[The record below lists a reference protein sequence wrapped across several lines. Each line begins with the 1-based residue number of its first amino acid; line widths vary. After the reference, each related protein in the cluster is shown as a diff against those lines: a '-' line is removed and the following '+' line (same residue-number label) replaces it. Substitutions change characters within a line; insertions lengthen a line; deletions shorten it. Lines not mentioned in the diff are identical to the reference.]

1 MGCIARPVIPFTRT
15 PANGCHTPSIIIQ
28 PPTLIS
34 TTLITKFE
42 SQSQQEESN
51 SSSNNKDGGRK
62 WKEGVR
68 MRKVET
74 TDWVATS
81 LTRRFGLGA
90 GLAWFGF
97 LAFSVVSE
105 QIKTRLEVSQE
116 QAGTLELEREEE
128 KVMDN
133 GIRYWEMR
141 VGGGAM
147 PKTGDL
153 VVIDMVGRI
162 QGTKTV
168 FVDTFASKKPIA
180 LIMGSRPYNKGV
192 SEGLESVLRTM
203 RSGGKRRVV
212 IPPNLGF
219 GEQGADLGSGV
230 QIPPSV
236 TLEYT
241 VELDKVSIAPA

>member
-116 QAGTLELEREEE
+116 QAGELYQVHLYYSSTQY
-128 KVMDN
+128 KG
-133 GIRYWEMR
+133 GIS
-141 VGGGAM
+141 
-147 PKTGDL
+147 P
-153 VVIDMVGRI
+153 
-162 QGTKTV
+162 
-168 FVDTFASKKPIA
+168 
-180 LIMGSRPYNKGV
+180 LISSLCLGSR
-192 SEGLESVLRTM
+192 SEFAKPAYLTANRLVRSV
-203 RSGGKRRVV
+203 
-212 IPPNLGF
+212 
-219 GEQGADLGSGV
+219 
-230 QIPPSV
+230 SV
-236 TLEYT
+236 TGF
-241 VELDKVSIAPA
+241 DFGRFW